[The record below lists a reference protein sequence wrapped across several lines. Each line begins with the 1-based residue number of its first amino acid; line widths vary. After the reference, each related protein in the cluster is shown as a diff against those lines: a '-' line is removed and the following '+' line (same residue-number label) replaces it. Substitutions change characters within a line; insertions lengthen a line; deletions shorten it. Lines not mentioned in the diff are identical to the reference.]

1 MELKSAYLIVIL
13 WILQTHAVIF
23 TPFKTAKLDYGDP
36 LKEAIRYF
44 DAFKY
49 EYFTFDCTYSSNNP
63 FNAISNL
70 LETSPVLHFKR
81 VTPWPI

>member
-13 WILQTHAVIF
+13 WIVQTHAVIF
-23 TPFKTAKLDYGDP
+23 TPVKIAKLDYSDP
-36 LKEAIRYF
+36 LRYF

-49 EYFTFDCTYSSNNP
+49 EYFAFDCTRNSNNP
-63 FNAISNL
+63 FNAISNS
-70 LETSPVLHFKR
+70 LETSTILHCKR